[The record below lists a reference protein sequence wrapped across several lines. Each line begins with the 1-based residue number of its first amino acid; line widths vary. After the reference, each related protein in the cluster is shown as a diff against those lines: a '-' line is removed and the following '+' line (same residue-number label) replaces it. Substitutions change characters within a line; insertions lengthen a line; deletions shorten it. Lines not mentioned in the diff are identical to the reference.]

1 MIKKKVKQID
11 SSHGIITNVERSN
24 ASARV
29 FMTIA
34 YIILIIAAL
43 VCFLPPIWVFISAFK
58 DTNEFLMSPPTI
70 IPRSFNPEK
79 FVEAWKQSN
88 FGRSYLNTM
97 IMGAGN
103 VIFSITFN
111 GLSGYAL
118 SRLKPKGWNL
128 VFILLTWSMMMPAS
142 VCMVPLFMDFCS
154 LPIIGVNITNTFLPF
169 WIMSA
174 GGSFTTLLF
183 KSFFDSISISYLE
196 AARMDGCTELG
207 IFFRIIVP
215 LSKPIMFTVM
225 VFALNGIWGDFLWPY
240 LILREDNLLTT
251 GVKIYK
257 MQGSATIDMQ
267 FMVMLFVTIPP
278 VIVYLFLQKYMMKG
292 ISLGGVKG

>member
-1 MIKKKVKQID
+1 MNKKKIKQPD
-11 SSHGIITNVERSN
+11 SSHSLVLSIEHGDANVRI
-24 ASARV
+24 
-29 FMTIA
+29 FYTIA
-34 YIILIIAAL
+34 YAILIILAL
-43 VCFLPPIWVFISAFK
+43 VCFLPPIWVFVSAFK
-58 DTNEFLMSPPTI
+58 DINEFLANPPTI
-70 IPRSFNPEK
+70 IPRSFNPGK

-103 VIFSITFN
+103 VVFN
-111 GLSGYAL
+111 IGANGFAGYAL
-118 SRLKPKGWNL
+118 SRLKPKGWRL
-128 VFILLTWSMMMPAS
+128 IFTLLTWSMMMPAS
-142 VCMVPLFMDFCS
+142 VCMVPLFMDFCE
-154 LPIIGVNITNTFLPF
+154 LPIFGINITDSFLPF

-174 GGSFTTLLF
+174 GGAFTTLLF
-183 KSFFDSISISYLE
+183 KSFFDSISLSYLE
-196 AARMDGCTELG
+196 AARIDGCSEIG
-207 IFFRIIVP
+207 IFMRIIVP

-240 LILREDNLLTT
+240 LILRDENLWTT

-257 MQGSATIDMQ
+257 MQGSATKDMQ

-292 ISLGGVKG
+292 ISIGGVKG